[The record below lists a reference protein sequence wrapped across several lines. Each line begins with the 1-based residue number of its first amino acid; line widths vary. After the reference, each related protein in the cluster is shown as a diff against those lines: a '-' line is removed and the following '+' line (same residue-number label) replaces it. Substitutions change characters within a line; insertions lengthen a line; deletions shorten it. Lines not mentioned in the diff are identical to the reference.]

1 MADQIRNDRDSRTP
15 RSCGRRKTT
24 GGAEEK
30 SFGIAFFLT
39 FIILLGVWILLSGLF
54 DAFHLSLGV
63 ISCLM
68 VAYFSGDLLF
78 SSPDLKRLAFLFPRF
93 MKYVPWL
100 LYQVFLANLQ
110 VLYLAF
116 HPKMMAH
123 IDPRIIEFRSGL
135 RSDMALVTFANSIT
149 LTPGTITVSASIY
162 GDFRVHA
169 IAGPFAD
176 TLPGEMEAR
185 VAQAFGES

>member
-1 MADQIRNDRDSRTP
+1 LADQIRNDRDIRAP
-15 RSCGRRKTT
+15 RSYGERKTT
-24 GGAEEK
+24 TGPEEK
-30 SFGIAFFLT
+30 SVGIAFFLT
-39 FIILLGVWILLSGLF
+39 FIILFGVWILLSGLF
-54 DAFHLSLGV
+54 DVFHLSLGV

-78 SSPDLKRLAFLFPRF
+78 PSPSLKRLAFLFPRF

-100 LYQVFLANLQ
+100 LFQVFLANLQ

-116 HPKMMAH
+116 HPKMMAL
-123 IDPRIIEFRSGL
+123 IDPKIIEFRSRL
-135 RSDMALVTFANSIT
+135 KSDTALVTFANSIT

-169 IAGPFAD
+169 IAGAFAVA
-176 TLPGEMEAR
+176 LPGEMEAR
-185 VAQAFGES
+185 VAEAFGE